1 MACIDWVKW
10 RKKHCSEFY
19 GYVHTVYKIDIT
31 WTNDNDLMT
40 WQWETLHYAL
50 YDIWYKKINR
60 TLYIGWP
67 GCGIDREEG
76 RRGGTQYYVWSICDI
91 VTVRSPYIT
100 LRHKLWEQGLLA
112 AIKYFQD
119 QNCVGAGAV
128 KIYFLSSYWNI
139 NVVMLSVSQWQSIS
153 PASLTILFQLIG
165 WC

>member
-76 RRGGTQYYVWSICDI
+76 RRGALSTMYEAYVTLWQWGVHISHSVTSSGNKVCWLLLNISKIRI
-91 VTVRSPYIT
+91 VLELEQWKFTFYRVIEI
-100 LRHKLWEQGLLA
+100 LMLWCSQ
-112 AIKYFQD
+112 
-119 QNCVGAGAV
+119 
-128 KIYFLSSYWNI
+128 
-139 NVVMLSVSQWQSIS
+139 SVSDSQSLLQVWQFYSS
-153 PASLTILFQLIG
+153 
-165 WC
+165 W